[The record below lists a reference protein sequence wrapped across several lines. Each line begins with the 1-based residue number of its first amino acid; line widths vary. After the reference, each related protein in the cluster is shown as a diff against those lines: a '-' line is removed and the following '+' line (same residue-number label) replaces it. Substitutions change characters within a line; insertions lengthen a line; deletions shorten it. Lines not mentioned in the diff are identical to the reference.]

1 MSTESHNRIV
11 PEIVKKLVR
20 ESDGESDCMVALES
34 VVFGIMLYY
43 RPNPRHAGEMMDSL
57 TAHVIER
64 LKP

>member
-11 PEIVKKLVR
+11 PEIVKMLVR

-34 VVFGIMLYY
+34 VVLGIMLYY
-43 RPNPRHAGEMMDSL
+43 CPKPRHAGEFLDSM
-57 TAHVIER
+57 TASVIER

>member
-34 VVFGIMLYY
+34 VVLGIMMFY
-43 RPNPRHAGEMMDSL
+43 RPRPREAGEFLDSM
-57 TAHVIER
+57 TAAIIER